1 MQAETQPVEE
11 TGVLVY
17 ARQPLEGEEVGAAH
31 RAVLRGQLARAVL
44 VEEVGA
50 DAVGAALEHRARLLA
65 QVVEADGALRVL
77 LRAAACGAG
86 TPQESATVAGGARAS
101 ASPSAPERPAGHPD

>member
-1 MQAETQPVEE
+1 VGSGGRGVGSGVQARRIARLVLLELAATQRDAAEPALGILREQ
-11 TGVLVY
+11 
-17 ARQPLEGEEVGAAH
+17 RQPLQRGELGTAQ

-77 LRAAACGAG
+77 LRAAAWG
-86 TPQESATVAGGARAS
+86 
-101 ASPSAPERPAGHPD
+101 

>member
-1 MQAETQPVEE
+1 
-11 TGVLVY
+11 
-17 ARQPLEGEEVGAAH
+17 
-31 RAVLRGQLARAVL
+31 VL

-77 LRAAACGAG
+77 LRAAAWG
-86 TPQESATVAGGARAS
+86 
-101 ASPSAPERPAGHPD
+101 